1 MCNDNI
7 SNDLERNL
15 LELVI
20 SLGEA
25 VEEKIEVVNR
35 KILQPLVCK
44 HLSRV
49 DTYLAKESCQSQANN
64 TALTN
69 YGFV

>member
-15 LELVI
+15 LEFVV

-25 VEEKIEVVNR
+25 VEEKIKIVNR
-35 KILQPLVCK
+35 KILQPLACK
-44 HLSRV
+44 RMSRV
-49 DTYLAKESCQSQANN
+49 DTYLAQESCQSQANN